1 MSTKTSTNSSTSM
14 KDLGITSIRS
24 VGERTARQTT
34 VMLENKTSKM
44 QYDET
49 ATLAPKP
56 FYKATIER
64 VTLKPPNTKPVL
76 KQQTI
81 SESLP
86 SVTSRYVDATSA
98 SGKPYFDRNK
108 PQIVIS
114 ETPNSDKLVLYDAQY
129 LKWLFN
135 VFYREIKRN
144 NLKEHLNYTKVKNV
158 FLNMLAEIGG
168 VRSKWLNRSMARH
181 YVTHFE
187 NKKYDNQKRFT
198 LDKDDLVY
206 ANENVHS
213 LVAQYFDSEERV
225 GATIPKPSSMTQY
238 DTTRNTN
245 TKNSAQNSPPTSISN
260 RVISKNDNNIN
271 EFHELEIRNKL
282 IVPDRVQS
290 ILRDIQ
296 SYGGVSRNS
305 GALPTMSYKNI
316 SQNGAHKMEEISKTK
331 GAIAQDVS
339 NIFESIFG
347 KNQHNLANHTAF
359 PPSHLTLENLPQEIL
374 RLVLNTVKRS
384 K

>member
-1 MSTKTSTNSSTSM
+1 M
-14 KDLGITSIRS
+14 KDLDITSIRS

-34 VMLENKTSKM
+34 VMLENKTSKL

-49 ATLAPKP
+49 ATLSPKP

-64 VTLKPPNTKPVL
+64 VTLKPPNTKPVI
-76 KQQTI
+76 KKQTI
-81 SESLP
+81 SAALP

-98 SGKPYFDRNK
+98 AGKPYFDNNK
-108 PQIVIS
+108 PQILIS
-114 ETPNSDKLVLYDAQY
+114 ETPKSDKLVLYDAQY

-181 YVTHFE
+181 YVTHFQ

-198 LDKDDLVY
+198 LENDDLVY

-225 GATIPKPSSMTQY
+225 GAAIPKPSSTTQY
-238 DTTRNTN
+238 DTIRNTN
-245 TKNSAQNSPPTSISN
+245 TKNSAQNVPLTFISN
-260 RVISKNDNNIN
+260 RVISNTDKDIN
-271 EFHELEIRNKL
+271 ESDESNIRSKL
-282 IVPDRVQS
+282 IFPERVQS
-290 ILRDIQ
+290 ILRDIKT
-296 SYGGVSRNS
+296 YGGVSRNS
-305 GALPTMSYKNI
+305 GALPTMSYKNM

-347 KNQHNLANHTAF
+347 RNQHNLPNHTTSS
-359 PPSHLTLENLPQEIL
+359 PSHLTLENLPQEIL

>member
-1 MSTKTSTNSSTSM
+1 MSM
-14 KDLGITSIRS
+14 KDLGTTSIRS

-44 QYDET
+44 QHDET

-56 FYKATIER
+56 IYKATIER
-64 VTLKPPNTKPVL
+64 VTIKPPNTKPVI

-81 SESLP
+81 SAALS

-98 SGKPYFDRNK
+98 SGKPYFDKNK

-114 ETPNSDKLVLYDAQY
+114 ETPKSDKLVLYDAQY
-129 LKWLFN
+129 LKWLFD

-158 FLNMLAEIGG
+158 YLNMLAEIGG

-181 YVTHFE
+181 YVTHFQ

-198 LDKDDLVY
+198 LDKDDLAY
-206 ANENVHS
+206 ANENVHN

-225 GATIPKPSSMTQY
+225 GAMIPTFSPTTQY
-238 DTTRNTN
+238 DTTRNIN
-245 TKNSAQNSPPTSISN
+245 TKNSAPNLPLSSISN
-260 RVISKNDNNIN
+260 RVITNTDNDIT
-271 EFHELEIRNKL
+271 ESDESQIRNKL
-282 IVPDRVQS
+282 IFPDRVQS

-347 KNQHNLANHTAF
+347 RNQYNLPNHTASS
-359 PPSHLTLENLPQEIL
+359 PSHLTLENLPQEIL